1 MDFDKA
7 IEINPK
13 YSNAYN
19 NRGNVKDELN
29 YNEEDIIADY
39 DKSIEID
46 NNINAYFNKALYY
59 DINENYE
66 KALNLYNKVLEIDE
80 YYIEAYGNRGFVL
93 YKLNKYDEAIK
104 DCNKAI
110 ELDSKYWILYLN
122 RAEIKFEFAKKN
134 IDDLK
139 KLNDEAFE
147 DINKS
152 YELALEDEDNLN
164 EFKDYVLELANKNFE
179 AAIKFCKEHKLL

>member
-1 MDFDKA
+1 M
-7 IEINPK
+7 EINPK

-19 NRGNVKDELN
+19 SRGNAKNELN

-39 DKSIEID
+39 DKAIEID
-46 NNINAYFNKALYY
+46 NNINAYYNKALYY
-59 DINENYE
+59 NTNENYE

-80 YYIEAYGNRGFVL
+80 YYIEAYGNRAIVL
-93 YKLNKYDEAIK
+93 YNLNKNKEAIK
-104 DCNKAI
+104 DCDKAI
-110 ELDSKYWILYLN
+110 ELDSEYWLLYFN
-122 RAEIKFEFAKKN
+122 RAEIKLEVAQKN
-134 IDDLK
+134 IDNFK